1 MGSQFYKLQNSKTH
15 SPNMPVFNVKVC
27 FFNDV
32 YKLPC
37 DTDKPVADFRAAIA
51 EASGIEPGVQKLKFG
66 RKCVM
71 PMDLESFEGWA
82 GTEDIAKGGATDWSY
97 KVTILD

>member
-1 MGSQFYKLQNSKTH
+1 
-15 SPNMPVFNVKVC
+15 MPSFNVKVC

-37 DTDKPVADFRAAIA
+37 DTDAPVMAFRTAIH
-51 EASGIEPGVQKLKFG
+51 EASGIEPEVQKLKFG
-66 RKCVM
+66 RKLVM

-82 GTEDIAKGGATDWSY
+82 GTEDMVKGAAVDWTY

>member
-1 MGSQFYKLQNSKTH
+1 
-15 SPNMPVFNVKVC
+15 MPVFNVKVT

-37 DTDKPVADFRAAIA
+37 DTDAPVAAFRAAIE
-51 EASGIEPGVQKLKFG
+51 EASGIEAGVQKLKFG

-82 GTEDIAKGGATDWSY
+82 GTEDMAKGATADWVY

>member
-1 MGSQFYKLQNSKTH
+1 
-15 SPNMPVFNVKVC
+15 MPVYNVKVA

-32 YKLPC
+32 YKIPC
-37 DTDKPVADFRAAIA
+37 DTDKPVADFKAAIEA
-51 EASGIEPGVQKLKFG
+51 ESGIEASVQKLKFG

-71 PMDLESFEGWA
+71 PEGLESFEGWA
-82 GTEDIAKGGATDWSY
+82 GTEDMAKGATADWQY